1 MLVSEA
7 DPSFLLHAMR
17 AGIRDILSPN
27 ADAAEIRV
35 LLERACQS
43 FATRHRN
50 HDAPPAEN
58 AAKGLVIG
66 VFSPK
71 GGVGKTTLATN
82 IAIGLG
88 QIAPMSVVI
97 VDLDLQFG
105 DVASGLY
112 LNPEHTV
119 TDAVSPAAA
128 QDSLVLK
135 AFLTVHPAGI
145 YALCAPP
152 NPVDADHITPEQVT
166 RLLEQLAQ
174 EFQYVVVDT
183 APGLPEI
190 GLAAME
196 QCTDVVWVSAMDI
209 PSLRGLRSGLEVLR
223 QLEILPESRHVV
235 LNMADSKA
243 GLTVQDVESTVG
255 APVDVSIPR
264 SRAVAL
270 STNRGIP
277 VLQESREGP
286 GREKPQAAG
295 RAIQPGVARPG
306 PAQASPKGGHL
317 MKLSERIQRRPG
329 PRTRPPARPSRC
341 TLPSGPTPDAVS
353 APHAAGAAR
362 GGSNRPEPS
371 LPPSYLARRR
381 APASTAALQAKPKPR
396 TRGRLRRHEAAGGHR
411 PV

>member
-1 MLVSEA
+1 MSRFVFLSPNADFDHKLRAAVANGLRGSVQTIASDILPAGPAELFTLLDQERPEVLIIGPDIPHDDALRFATVFDVQLPEMSLVLVTETDPAFMLQ
-7 DPSFLLHAMR
+7 AMR
-17 AGIRDILSPN
+17 AGIRDILSPQ

-50 HDAPPAEN
+50 HDVPSAEN
-58 AAKGLVIG
+58 GGKGLVIG

-88 QIAPMSVVI
+88 RIAPMSVVI

-112 LNPEHTV
+112 LHPEHSV
-119 TDAVSPAAA
+119 TDAVTPAAA
-128 QDSLVLK
+128 QDTLVLK

-152 NPVDADHITPEQVT
+152 NPVEADLITPEQIS

-174 EFQYVVVDT
+174 EFQYVVLDT
-183 APGLPEI
+183 APGMPET

-196 QCTDVVWVSAMDI
+196 QCTDVVWVSAMDV
-209 PSLRGLRSGLEVLR
+209 PSLRGLRSGLDVLR
-223 QLEILPESRHVV
+223 QLEIMPESRHVV
-235 LNMADSKA
+235 LNMADSKT
-243 GLTVQDVESTVG
+243 GLNVQDVEATIG
-255 APVDVSIPR
+255 APVDISVPR

-277 VLQESREGP
+277 VLQES
-286 GREKPQAAG
+286 KKD
-295 RAIQPGVARPG
+295 
-306 PAQASPKGGHL
+306 PAVKSLRQLVERFNPAWRNQSQR
-317 MKLSERIQRRPG
+317 KLHRR
-329 PRTRPPARPSRC
+329 
-341 TLPSGPTPDAVS
+341 V
-353 APHAAGAAR
+353 
-362 GGSNRPEPS
+362 
-371 LPPSYLARRR
+371 
-381 APASTAALQAKPKPR
+381 
-396 TRGRLRRHEAAGGHR
+396 
-411 PV
+411 VI

>member
-1 MLVSEA
+1 MSRFILLSPNTEFDQRLRHAVANGLRGTVQTIASDILPAGPQELFALLNQEQPEVLIIGPDVPLDEALRFAKVFDVQLPELSLVLVSDA
-7 DPSFLLHAMR
+7 DASFVLHAMR

-43 FATRHRN
+43 FATRHRD
-50 HDAPPAEN
+50 HGAPPAEN
-58 AAKGLVIG
+58 AGKGLVIG

-112 LNPEHTV
+112 LNPQHTV
-119 TDAVSPAAA
+119 IDAVTPAAA
-128 QDSLVLK
+128 QDPLVLK

-152 NPVDADHITPEQVT
+152 NPVDADHISPEQVT
-166 RLLEQLAQ
+166 HLLGQLAQ
-174 EFQYVVVDT
+174 EFQYVVLDT
-183 APGLPEI
+183 APGMPEI
-190 GLAAME
+190 GIAALE
-196 QCTDVVWVSAMDI
+196 QCTDAVWVSAMDI

-223 QLEILPESRHVV
+223 QLEIMPESRHVV

-277 VLQESREGP
+277 VLQESRKDPAVKSLKQLVERFNP
-286 GREKPQAAG
+286 AWR
-295 RAIQPGVARPG
+295 
-306 PAQASPKGGHL
+306 AQA
-317 MKLSERIQRRPG
+317 QRK
-329 PRTRPPARPSRC
+329 
-341 TLPSGPTPDAVS
+341 
-353 APHAAGAAR
+353 HH
-362 GGSNRPEPS
+362 
-371 LPPSYLARRR
+371 RR
-381 APASTAALQAKPKPR
+381 
-396 TRGRLRRHEAAGGHR
+396 
-411 PV
+411 VVI

>member
-1 MLVSEA
+1 MSRFVLLSPSGDFDQKLRAAVAHGLRGTVQTIASDILPAGPAELFALLNQEQPEVLIIGPDVPYDEALRFAKVFDVQLPGLSLVLVSDV
-7 DPSFLLHAMR
+7 DPALLLHAMR
-17 AGIRDILSPN
+17 AGIRDIISPQ
-27 ADAAEIRV
+27 ADPAEIRV

-43 FATRHRN
+43 FATRHRG
-50 HDAPPAEN
+50 PAHQQDEQN
-58 AAKGLVIG
+58 GKGLVIG

-119 TDAVSPAAA
+119 TDAVTPAAA

-152 NPVDADHITPEQVT
+152 NPVDADHITPDQVS

-174 EFQYVVVDT
+174 EFQYVILDT

-223 QLEILPESRHVV
+223 QLEIMPESRHVV
-235 LNMADSKA
+235 LNMADAKA
-243 GLTVQDVESTVG
+243 GLNVQDVESTIG
-255 APVDVSIPR
+255 APVDVSVPR
-264 SRAVAL
+264 SRAIAL

-277 VLQESREGP
+277 VLQESR
-286 GREKPQAAG
+286 KD
-295 RAIQPGVARPG
+295 
-306 PAQASPKGGHL
+306 PAVKSLRQLVERFNPAWRTQTQR
-317 MKLSERIQRRPG
+317 KLHRR
-329 PRTRPPARPSRC
+329 
-341 TLPSGPTPDAVS
+341 V
-353 APHAAGAAR
+353 
-362 GGSNRPEPS
+362 
-371 LPPSYLARRR
+371 
-381 APASTAALQAKPKPR
+381 
-396 TRGRLRRHEAAGGHR
+396 
-411 PV
+411 VI

>member
-1 MLVSEA
+1 VSRFVLLSPNGDFDQKLRAAVANGLRGSVQTITSDILPAGPQELFALLNQEQPEVLIIGPDVPYDEALRFAKVFDVQLPGLSLVLVSDV
-7 DPSFLLHAMR
+7 DPAHLLNAMR
-17 AGIRDILSPN
+17 AGIRDILSPQ

-43 FATRHRN
+43 FATRHRGPET
-50 HDAPPAEN
+50 HSEN
-58 AAKGLVIG
+58 GGKGLVIG

-119 TDAVSPAAA
+119 TDAVTPAAA

-152 NPVDADHITPEQVT
+152 NPVDADHITPEQVS
-166 RLLEQLAQ
+166 RLVEQLSH
-174 EFQYVVVDT
+174 EFQYVVLDT
-183 APGLPEI
+183 APGMPEI

-223 QLEILPESRHVV
+223 QLEIMPESRHVV
-235 LNMADSKA
+235 LNMADAKA
-243 GLTVQDVESTVG
+243 GLNVRDVESTIG
-255 APVDVSIPR
+255 APVDVSVPR

-277 VLQESREGP
+277 VLQESKKDPAVKSLRQLVERFNP
-286 GREKPQAAG
+286 AWR
-295 RAIQPGVARPG
+295 
-306 PAQASPKGGHL
+306 AQAQR
-317 MKLSERIQRRPG
+317 KLHRR
-329 PRTRPPARPSRC
+329 
-341 TLPSGPTPDAVS
+341 V
-353 APHAAGAAR
+353 
-362 GGSNRPEPS
+362 
-371 LPPSYLARRR
+371 
-381 APASTAALQAKPKPR
+381 
-396 TRGRLRRHEAAGGHR
+396 
-411 PV
+411 VI

>member
-1 MLVSEA
+1 MSRFVLLSPNAEFDQKLRAAVAHGLRGTVQTISSDMLPAGPAELFALLNQEQPEVLIIGPDVPYEEALRFAKVFDVQLPGLSLVLVSDVQPE
-7 DPSFLLHAMR
+7 FLLQAMR
-17 AGIRDILSPN
+17 AGIRDILSPQ

-43 FATRHRN
+43 FATRHRG
-50 HDAPPAEN
+50 PESQQAEAN
-58 AAKGLVIG
+58 NKGLVIG

-119 TDAVSPAAA
+119 TDAVTPAAA

-152 NPVDADHITPEQVT
+152 NPVDADNITPDQVS

-174 EFQYVVVDT
+174 EFQYVVIDT
-183 APGLPEI
+183 APGMPEI

-223 QLEILPESRHVV
+223 QLEIMPESRHVV
-235 LNMADSKA
+235 LNMADAKA
-243 GLTVQDVESTVG
+243 GLNVQDVESTIG
-255 APVDVSIPR
+255 APVDVSVPR

-277 VLQESREGP
+277 VLQES
-286 GREKPQAAG
+286 KKD
-295 RAIQPGVARPG
+295 
-306 PAQASPKGGHL
+306 PAVKSLRQLVERFNPAWRTQTQR
-317 MKLSERIQRRPG
+317 KLHRR
-329 PRTRPPARPSRC
+329 
-341 TLPSGPTPDAVS
+341 V
-353 APHAAGAAR
+353 
-362 GGSNRPEPS
+362 
-371 LPPSYLARRR
+371 
-381 APASTAALQAKPKPR
+381 
-396 TRGRLRRHEAAGGHR
+396 
-411 PV
+411 VI

>member
-1 MLVSEA
+1 MSRFVLLSPSAEFDQKLRAAVAHGLRGSVQTIASDILPAGPAELFALLNQEQPEVLIIGPDVPYEEALRFAKVFDVQLPGLSLVLVSDI
-7 DPSFLLHAMR
+7 DPSFLVHAMR
-17 AGIRDILSPN
+17 AGIRDILSPQ

-43 FATRHRN
+43 FATRHRS
-50 HDAPPAEN
+50 PETQ
-58 AAKGLVIG
+58 AADNGGKGLVIG

-119 TDAVSPAAA
+119 TDAVTPAAA

-174 EFQYVVVDT
+174 EFQYVVLDT
-183 APGLPEI
+183 APGMPEI

-223 QLEILPESRHVV
+223 QLEIMPESRHVV
-235 LNMADSKA
+235 LNMADAKA
-243 GLTVQDVESTVG
+243 GLNVRDVESTIG
-255 APVDVSIPR
+255 APVDVSVPR

-277 VLQESREGP
+277 VLQES
-286 GREKPQAAG
+286 KKD
-295 RAIQPGVARPG
+295 
-306 PAQASPKGGHL
+306 PAVKSLRQLVERFNPAWRTQTQR
-317 MKLSERIQRRPG
+317 KLHRR
-329 PRTRPPARPSRC
+329 
-341 TLPSGPTPDAVS
+341 V
-353 APHAAGAAR
+353 
-362 GGSNRPEPS
+362 
-371 LPPSYLARRR
+371 
-381 APASTAALQAKPKPR
+381 
-396 TRGRLRRHEAAGGHR
+396 
-411 PV
+411 VI

>member
-1 MLVSEA
+1 MSRFVLLSPNGDFDQKLRAAVANGLRGSVQTIASDILPAGPSELFALLNQEQPEVLIIGPDVPYEEALKFAKVFDVQLPGLSLVLVSDVQPE
-7 DPSFLLHAMR
+7 FLLQAMR
-17 AGIRDILSPN
+17 AGIRDILSPQ

-43 FATRHRN
+43 FATRHRSPE
-50 HDAPPAEN
+50 AQQTEN
-58 AAKGLVIG
+58 GGKGLVIG

-119 TDAVSPAAA
+119 TDAVTPAAA

-152 NPVDADHITPEQVT
+152 NPVDADHITPDQISH
-166 RLLEQLAQ
+166 LLEQLAQ
-174 EFQYVVVDT
+174 EFQYVVLDT
-183 APGLPEI
+183 APGMPEI

-223 QLEILPESRHVV
+223 QLDIMPESRHVV
-235 LNMADSKA
+235 LNMADAKA
-243 GLTVQDVESTVG
+243 GLNVQDVESTIG
-255 APVDVSIPR
+255 APVDVSVPR

-277 VLQESREGP
+277 VLQESRKDPAVKSLRQLVERFNP
-286 GREKPQAAG
+286 AWR
-295 RAIQPGVARPG
+295 
-306 PAQASPKGGHL
+306 AQAQK
-317 MKLSERIQRRPG
+317 KLHRR
-329 PRTRPPARPSRC
+329 
-341 TLPSGPTPDAVS
+341 V
-353 APHAAGAAR
+353 
-362 GGSNRPEPS
+362 
-371 LPPSYLARRR
+371 
-381 APASTAALQAKPKPR
+381 
-396 TRGRLRRHEAAGGHR
+396 
-411 PV
+411 VI

>member
-1 MLVSEA
+1 MSRFVLLSPSGEFDQKLRAAVAHGLRGSVQTIASDILPAGPAELFALLNQEQPEVLIIGPDVPYEEALRFAKVFDVQLPGLSLVLVSDIE
-7 DPSFLLHAMR
+7 PSFLVHAMR
-17 AGIRDILSPN
+17 AGIRDILSPQ

-43 FATRHRN
+43 FATRHRS
-50 HDAPPAEN
+50 PETQ
-58 AAKGLVIG
+58 AADNGGKGLVIG

-119 TDAVSPAAA
+119 TDAVTPAAA

-152 NPVDADHITPEQVT
+152 NPVDADHITPDQIT
-166 RLLEQLAQ
+166 HLLEQLSQ
-174 EFQYVVVDT
+174 EFQYVVLDT
-183 APGLPEI
+183 APGMPEI
-190 GLAAME
+190 CLAAME

-223 QLEILPESRHVV
+223 QLEIMPESRHVV
-235 LNMADSKA
+235 LNMADAKA
-243 GLTVQDVESTVG
+243 GLNVRDVESTIG
-255 APVDVSIPR
+255 APVDVSVPR

-277 VLQESREGP
+277 VLQES
-286 GREKPQAAG
+286 KKD
-295 RAIQPGVARPG
+295 
-306 PAQASPKGGHL
+306 PAVKSLRQLVERFNPAWRTQTQR
-317 MKLSERIQRRPG
+317 KLHRR
-329 PRTRPPARPSRC
+329 
-341 TLPSGPTPDAVS
+341 V
-353 APHAAGAAR
+353 
-362 GGSNRPEPS
+362 
-371 LPPSYLARRR
+371 
-381 APASTAALQAKPKPR
+381 
-396 TRGRLRRHEAAGGHR
+396 
-411 PV
+411 VI